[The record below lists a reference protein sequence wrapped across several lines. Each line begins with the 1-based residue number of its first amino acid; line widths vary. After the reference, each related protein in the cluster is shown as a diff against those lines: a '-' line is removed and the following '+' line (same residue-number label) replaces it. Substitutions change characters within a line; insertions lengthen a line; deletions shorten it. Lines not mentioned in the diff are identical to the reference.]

1 MKKDLKSFIQENREA
16 FDEATPPLYLW
27 QGIAEELDSRY
38 QRSTKKPGGK
48 TAWITQVLKVAAVTF
63 LVGMAGIL
71 IYFYGKRDAYLDYS
85 RVNPDLAAEQQVYAQ
100 LVMQKKDSIAFIA
113 TSNPALYGEF
123 SKVIDQMES
132 NYDMLKQE
140 FAKSPNR
147 ELTLEAMIRNLQAQ
161 IDILSQQL
169 DVLNYINSASKKQ
182 TRDEQI

>member
-16 FDEATPPLYLW
+16 FDDATPSLHLW
-27 QGIAEELDSRY
+27 QGIASGLDELDRQRTDIPSSR
-38 QRSTKKPGGK
+38 T
-48 TAWITQVLKVAAVTF
+48 TWFAQVLKVAAVTF
-63 LVGMAGIL
+63 LVGTVGML
-71 IYFYGKRDAYLDYS
+71 IYFYGKREAYLDYS

-100 LVMQKKDSIAFIA
+100 LVTQKKDSIAYIA

-132 NYDMLKQE
+132 NYEMLKQE

-169 DVLNYINSASKKQ
+169 DILNYLNSAKNE
-182 TRDEQI
+182 THNEQI